1 MKDIDRNINALLF
14 NINTE
19 ITDFIKNENYFES
32 GNFSQIVNRE
42 VNITDDTTSVA
53 LAYPLSID
61 LDPGTYYY
69 LHILKTVES
78 DNTQCLFSLST
89 NADTSHPF
97 YSYYA
102 QSPLADSNGEIYIGK
117 KLYFPLKTT
126 LLVSRN
132 KPVLPTCK
140 LLSTIKIFKK
150 KG

>member
-1 MKDIDRNINALLF
+1 MKDIDRNINALLI
-14 NINTE
+14 NMNTE
-19 ITDFIKNENYFES
+19 INDFIKNENYFES

-42 VNITDDTTSVA
+42 VNITDDTTSVD
-53 LAYPLSID
+53 LDYPLSIE
-61 LDPGTYYY
+61 LDGGTYYY

-89 NADTSHPF
+89 NSDTTHPF

-117 KLYFPLKTT
+117 KLYFPLKTN